1 MNVEANKSKSQS
13 EDLWSKAVASLKP
26 EIRELFTGE
35 TINRR
40 EALEV
45 LLYEAHTQR
54 ELCIR
59 KQWRIKKKSGDIII
73 LRDVFEKIIQCVDKF
88 KMLGNAAA
96 EFAPGY
102 ASVPWA
108 AIKMLLQVC

>member
-1 MNVEANKSKSQS
+1 M
-13 EDLWSKAVASLKP
+13 
-26 EIRELFTGE
+26 
-35 TINRR
+35 NRR
-40 EALEV
+40 DALEV
-45 LLYEAHTQR
+45 LLYEAHAQR
-54 ELCIR
+54 MLCIK
-59 KQWRIKKKSGDIII
+59 KQWKITKKSGDVII

-108 AIKMLLQVC
+108 VIKMLLQVYRSDQLKNSLTRLKD